1 MHVTQHSPSLI
12 EGTRKIPLNQESY
25 LVKKQLS
32 KLSYLGEFWKKN
44 PLKQESPAPS
54 FDKYSK
60 FYPTVQAGTVD
71 WQAATA

>member
-44 PLKQESPAPS
+44 RLKQESPEPS